1 MRKEHGEKWRCVR
14 REGVKG
20 EGGENWRCVRRE
32 GVKGEGG
39 EKCRRE
45 TGGAPFVPAVVGRLA
60 ETPCHPAPV

>member
-1 MRKEHGEKWRCVR
+1 MRKEHGEK
-14 REGVKG
+14 
-20 EGGENWRCVRRE
+20 WRCVRRE